1 MASLRVASTPHG
13 PISHFLTVLQEDAQ
27 TVWCQKSFQNQT
39 KTKQTK
45 TNKQK
50 KKPTKVDNDPLW
62 ARHMTEEVG
71 QAIVL

>member
-1 MASLRVASTPHG
+1 VVPEKFSKPN
-13 PISHFLTVLQEDAQ
+13 
-27 TVWCQKSFQNQT
+27 QN
-39 KTKQTK
+39 KTNQNKQT
-45 TNKQK
+45 K

>member
-27 TVWCQKSFQNQT
+27 TVWCQKSFQNQN
-39 KTKQTK
+39 KQT
-45 TNKQK
+45 K